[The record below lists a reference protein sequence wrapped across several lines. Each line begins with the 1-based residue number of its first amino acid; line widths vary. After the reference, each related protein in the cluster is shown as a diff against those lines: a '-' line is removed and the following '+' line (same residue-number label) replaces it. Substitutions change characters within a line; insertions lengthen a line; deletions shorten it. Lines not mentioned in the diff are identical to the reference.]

1 MSTSQRDEP
10 LRDLA
15 LVHALRTADWRSER
29 VRLRSGVVDRLTVA
43 QTFLPRA
50 LRFLVVSGHHG
61 PDEAGPCQDMHEHAT
76 GGAVDL
82 SLYVSGLPEPALWSA
97 APPPEWPVAAAALM
111 AVGMVGGGT
120 WWHWSFGDARW
131 CAGTG
136 ARAPLYDLIP

>member
-15 LVHALRTADWRSER
+15 LVHALRAADWRPEG

-43 QTFLPRA
+43 QTLLPRA

-61 PDEAGPCQDMHEHAT
+61 PDAEPCPDTDGHAT

-82 SLYVSGLPEPALWSA
+82 SLYVSGSPEPALWSA
-97 APPPEWPVAAAALM
+97 TPPPEWPAAAAALM
-111 AVGMVGGGT
+111 AVGMVGGDT

-136 ARAPLYDLIP
+136 APAPLYDVIP

>member
-15 LVHALRTADWRSER
+15 LVHALRTADWRAEG
-29 VRLRSGVVDRLTVA
+29 VRLRSGVVDRLTIA
-43 QTFLPRA
+43 QTLLPRA

-61 PDEAGPCQDMHEHAT
+61 QDAGPCQDTDGHAT

-82 SLYVSGLPEPALWSA
+82 ALSVSGSPEPTLWSA
-97 APPPEWPVAAAALM
+97 TPPPEWPAAAGALM

-136 ARAPLYDLIP
+136 APAPLYDVIP